1 MNPPGV
7 KKISPQ
13 LLKRF
18 SEGCYVASTVYFH
31 APAWVRWMNW
41 AKLECLWTMAPKEEN
56 LRVLD
61 FACGNGVMLPT
72 WERNFAQT
80 VGLDLHVTAADR
92 VRRHFR
98 LGRVQLTRASG
109 TSLPFSPGS
118 FDLIFASSALEHFRD
133 LNPALK
139 EIRRVLRKGGQMVFL
154 CPNENEFYGWGR
166 RLAGYKKP
174 PDHYRSA
181 DQVFQIVKSF
191 FELTEMSQFPRWV
204 PPFFCLYKMG
214 RAVKV

>member
-1 MNPPGV
+1 LNPPGV

-13 LLKRF
+13 LLKGF

-41 AKLECLWTMAPKEEN
+41 AKLDRLCAMVPKEED

-61 FACGNGVMLPT
+61 FACGNGIMFPT
-72 WERNFAQT
+72 WERNSART

-98 LGRVQLTRASG
+98 MRRVQLTQGSG
-109 TSLPFSPGS
+109 AFLPFSPGS
-118 FDLIFASSALEHFRD
+118 FDLVFASSALEHFRD
-133 LNPALK
+133 LNPPLE

-154 CPNENEFYGWGR
+154 CPNENEFYAWGR
-166 RLAGYKKP
+166 RIAGYEKP
-174 PDHYRSA
+174 PDHYHSA
-181 DQVFQIVKSF
+181 DQVFRVVESF
-191 FELTEMSQFPRWV
+191 FELAEMSQFPRWV

-214 RAVKV
+214 RAVKF